1 MTNSINK
8 VRAASH
14 ILDAICKELKDDSPI
29 FQEHFDGYNNPVA
42 VVMSEFE
49 NKLTYR
55 ERTILGMRLGF
66 DIRNDYGECKK
77 ETYDECAISFEM
89 CRAQSASRIFH
100 KSIRKLA
107 TSIMGAME

>member
-8 VRAASH
+8 VRAAST
-14 ILDAICKELKDDSPI
+14 ILDAICKELKDDAPI
-29 FQEHFDGYNNPVA
+29 FREHFDGYNNPVA

-66 DIRNDYGECKK
+66 DIRNNYGECRK
-77 ETYDECAISFEM
+77 ESYDECAISFEM
-89 CRAQSASRIFH
+89 SCAQSASRIYH
-100 KSIRKLA
+100 KSLRKLA
-107 TSIMGAME
+107 TFIMGAME